1 MSRLVKNN
9 YTSVLLD
16 PSAIKRWLPTHRLIW
31 EMGGLSKF
39 ADYSLINLK
48 GLPYDIFPL
57 LSAPHR
63 EGCS

>member
-16 PSAIKRWLPTHRLIW
+16 PSAIQRWPPTHRWTW
-31 EMGGLSKF
+31 EMGGLPELVH
-39 ADYSLINLK
+39 YSLINLK
-48 GLPYDIFPL
+48 GLPNDIYPL